1 MPLGRVTALWGR
13 LQPSYSLY
21 ARSTPDNATSYVL
34 TISFGS
40 IGLFRVVAN
49 SGTALSRLPYSCSD
63 GTVMRLAVRGGNIA
77 FWSGPYT
84 AVYQDPSPI
93 AGRRV
98 ILMQGGA
105 GTLLASLA
113 LVA

>member
-1 MPLGRVTALWGR
+1 VAL
-13 LQPSYSLY
+13 SYSLYLY

-34 TISFGS
+34 TISSGS

-49 SGTALSRLPYSCSD
+49 SWTALSWLPYNCSD
-63 GTVMRLAVRGGNIA
+63 GTVMRLVVRGGNIA
-77 FWSGPYT
+77 FWSGPCT

-93 AGRRV
+93 AGRRA

-105 GTLLASLA
+105 GTLRAPLAW
-113 LVA
+113 VA